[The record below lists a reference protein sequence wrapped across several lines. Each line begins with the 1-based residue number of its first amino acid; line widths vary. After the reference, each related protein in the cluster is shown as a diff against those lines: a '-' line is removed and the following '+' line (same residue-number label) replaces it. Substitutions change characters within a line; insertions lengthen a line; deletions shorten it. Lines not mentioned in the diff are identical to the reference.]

1 MKEIDIFSI
10 VPENYFSILS
20 SPNKF
25 MYIKIISL
33 IYSLVQNG
41 LSYGIDKEILVDEI
55 EDYLN
60 AINYQLVD
68 EEEEEIKNNR
78 DRANSLIRRL
88 IDTGWIYPENTSDYK
103 VIINFHDYSITI
115 LESFI
120 KIADRESLEYQGNI
134 ISIYTLLY
142 SNEKSGIVIKQ
153 VYENTKG
160 IISGLKSLNANIK
173 KYMDRLTKQKTP
185 EEIMEEFFGNYTKEV
200 IDKSYHRLKTSENIS
215 KYRPRII
222 EKLREDLDNNEFIES
237 AAQFYKEDR
246 EIEDIN
252 DAIILVKEIINN
264 IIEAFEEFD
273 DIMEEIDTKNTKYIK
288 AAVTRAKFLL
298 NNSKDITGN
307 IKNILSYV
315 NAQYKELELNL
326 SKDYLEEITA
336 IFTLYSY
343 NYIDENS
350 LYIANEGKKSFK
362 PNKLEKVTISEEE
375 RNKKLQEFKDKQ
387 EKQYSIK
394 KVNSIVLNMLEGREY
409 FNTSEIDVNNIDDFI
424 EIIYIRLY
432 GNSPLA
438 KYFIKKD
445 NSLYNKNGFEFNNF
459 EIWRKK

>member
-1 MKEIDIFSI
+1 MKEIDIFGI

-41 LSYGIDKEILVDEI
+41 LSYGIDKEILIDEI

-60 AINYQLVD
+60 AINYEVVD
-68 EEEEEIKNNR
+68 EEEDGIKNNR

-88 IDTGWIYPENTSDYK
+88 IETGWIYPENTSDYK

-142 SNEKSGIVIKQ
+142 SKEKSGIVIKQ

-222 EKLREDLDNNEFIES
+222 EKLREDIENNEFIES
-237 AAQFYKEDR
+237 ASHFYKEDR

-264 IIEAFEEFD
+264 IIDAFEEFD

-362 PNKLEKVTISEEE
+362 PNKLEKVIISEEE
-375 RNKKLQEFKDKQ
+375 RNKKLQAFKDKQ

-394 KVNSIVLNMLEGREY
+394 KVNSIVLDMLEGHEY
-409 FNTSEIDVNNIDDFI
+409 INTSEIDINNIDDFI
-424 EIIYIRLY
+424 KIIYIRLY
-432 GNSPLA
+432 GNNPLA

-445 NSLYNKNGFEFNNF
+445 NSIYNKNGFELNNF